1 MNAFYLSTE
10 LTNTKKY
17 GHKTTTYKNGYLYTR
32 YYTTIL
38 LSAWFNNF
46 WNIKQYFQPTY
57 LTGIN
62 CNKHVFVSHK
72 VNMTLLLPIPDEEKK
87 LSSIFIFTLLCGAL
101 KGFRATTKKCENK
114 NLTYF
119 FNSIQLSEIHGTGR
133 DNIYKQKLKLM
144 SRKQM

>member
-1 MNAFYLSTE
+1 MFKKCRWWERLEEKWGRDSGFIHGRTYPLQEKNQKACVNIRNWMKAFYLSTA

-17 GHKTTTYKNGYLYTR
+17 RHKTTTYKNGYLYTR

-62 CNKHVFVSHK
+62 CNKHVFNFVSHK
-72 VNMTLLLPIPDEEKK
+72 VNLTLLVPIPDEEKK
-87 LSSIFIFTLLCGAL
+87 IKFNF
-101 KGFRATTKKCENK
+101 
-114 NLTYF
+114 YF
-119 FNSIQLSEIHGTGR
+119 HTSLRCLERF
-133 DNIYKQKLKLM
+133 
-144 SRKQM
+144 

>member
-87 LSSIFIFTLLCGAL
+87 IKFNF
-101 KGFRATTKKCENK
+101 
-114 NLTYF
+114 YF
-119 FNSIQLSEIHGTGR
+119 HTSLRCLERF
-133 DNIYKQKLKLM
+133 
-144 SRKQM
+144 

>member
-1 MNAFYLSTE
+1 MFKKCRWWERLEEKWGRDSGFIHGETCPLQEKKQKACVNIRNWMNAFYLSTA

-17 GHKTTTYKNGYLYTR
+17 RHKTTTYKNGYLYTR

-62 CNKHVFVSHK
+62 CNKHVFNFVSHK
-72 VNMTLLLPIPDEEKK
+72 VNLTLLVPIPDEEKK
-87 LSSIFIFTLLCGAL
+87 IKFNF
-101 KGFRATTKKCENK
+101 
-114 NLTYF
+114 YF
-119 FNSIQLSEIHGTGR
+119 HTSLRCLERF
-133 DNIYKQKLKLM
+133 
-144 SRKQM
+144 